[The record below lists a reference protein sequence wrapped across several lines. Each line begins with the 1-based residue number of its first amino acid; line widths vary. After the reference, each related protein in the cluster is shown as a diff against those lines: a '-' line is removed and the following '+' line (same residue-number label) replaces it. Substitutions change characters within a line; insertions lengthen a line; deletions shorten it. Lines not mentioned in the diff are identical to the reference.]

1 MDQQKWR
8 DFYSDADIWSV
19 WIKIMTDDGE
29 HFFFS
34 NHKEWKSVKDY
45 CIKNSVFVKDF
56 HLQLRSNEVIVDI
69 HEETEALYFVRS
81 VMGVLNGPTTEYF
94 TIGQLRNGKMHKEMW
109 LVPELIMDR
118 ETVETID
125 ECFEEA
131 ILYNE
136 EKKTNRQKQVQT

>member
-1 MDQQKWR
+1 MLKLTQN
-8 DFYSDADIWSV
+8 
-19 WIKIMTDDGE
+19 IKI
-29 HFFFS
+29 
-34 NHKEWKSVKDY
+34 KEISEKQINNPYKVDPKSIRPDVVDAKVY
-45 CIKNSVFVKDF
+45 KLKSAFIKNSVFVKDF

-94 TIGQLRNGKMHKEMW
+94 TIGQLRNGKMYKEMW

-136 EKKTNRQKQVQT
+136 QKKTNRQKQVQT

>member
-1 MDQQKWR
+1 MFKLPN
-8 DFYSDADIWSV
+8 DA
-19 WIKIMTDDGE
+19 KIVEVSEKNVNGPYKTDP
-29 HFFFS
+29 
-34 NHKEWKSVKDY
+34 KSIRPEVVDAKVYQVKSAF
-45 CIKNSVFVKDF
+45 IKNSVFVKDF

-94 TIGQLRNGKMHKEMW
+94 TIGQLRNGKMYKEMW

-136 EKKTNRQKQVQT
+136 QKKTNRQKQVQT